1 MRQMN
6 RNQKWSQ
13 GNLPKLAPSVCTVSL
28 ILNMQRNSLWTSPQD
43 SSCPEAA
50 GSKAYLALPP
60 AQTVLLW
67 MRGKNR
73 LSKERCFHIPRNPRG
88 PEWTSESQ
96 PQVPKGYSQQQK
108 KTHHRQ
114 VNACQAATRAEGTRP
129 HAASAERLLCTKF
142 PEKWRFSQSV
152 ERTDGQCYGPGPRGA
167 GPAPSTKPKM
177 WGSSFTSFTLSQ
189 TRRRG
194 ADTFCPCTLGL
205 LEGTSQNLQPASPR
219 LEGGGGGGES

>member
-13 GNLPKLAPSVCTVSL
+13 GKLPKLAPSVCTVSL

-50 GSKAYLALPP
+50 GSKAHLALPP
-60 AQTVLLW
+60 AQTVVLW
-67 MRGKNR
+67 MR
-73 LSKERCFHIPRNPRG
+73 ERTVFLRRGAFTSHQPERPRMD
-88 PEWTSESQ
+88 SESP
-96 PQVPKGYSQQQK
+96 PQVPKGHSQQQQ

-142 PEKWRFSQSV
+142 PEKRRFSQSV
-152 ERTDGQCYGPGPRGA
+152 GRTDGQCYGPGPRGA

-177 WGSSFTSFTLSQ
+177 WESSFPSFTLSQ

-194 ADTFCPCTLGL
+194 ADTLCPRTLGL

-219 LEGGGGGGES
+219 LGGAGGES